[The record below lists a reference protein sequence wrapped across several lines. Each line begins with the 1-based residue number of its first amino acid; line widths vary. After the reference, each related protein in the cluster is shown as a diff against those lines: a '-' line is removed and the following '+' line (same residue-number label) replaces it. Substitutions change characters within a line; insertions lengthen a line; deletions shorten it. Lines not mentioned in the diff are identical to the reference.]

1 MDEKVI
7 SMKAFA
13 TRHLSLLIE
22 PAQWEGWEDRAAGW
36 LLCHSFNA
44 ICDCEAGGGGYSHER
59 TGWGVEGGGKEEQ
72 SDGTP
77 PPPPKK
83 SMTSIRS

>member
-59 TGWGVEGGGKEEQ
+59 TGWRVGGVEGEE
-72 SDGTP
+72 
-77 PPPPKK
+77 K
-83 SMTSIRS
+83 RSRVMAPLPLLLLRSR